1 MKRGEMFS
9 VALVGPDGAG
19 KTTLCRRLEESFPIP
34 VKYIYMG
41 VSSEASNL
49 MLPTTRLLRGLKRKL
64 GVNTEQAGPPDSKQA
79 KPPPQGVLKRF
90 TSTLKS
96 SLRLINQLSEEW
108 YRQFMAWNYQR
119 RGTIVVFDR
128 HFFTDYYAYD
138 ILAGVNQK
146 SLAQRIHGFM
156 LTHLYPKPDL
166 VVHLD
171 APAAVLYDRKSEG
184 TLEALE
190 HRRQEYFQLKDSFD
204 HFVTIDASQSQEQ
217 VVQQVAGLIYEFYQ
231 ARSGSKIK
239 VQRA

>member
-1 MKRGEMFS
+1 MFS

-41 VSSEASNL
+41 VSTDASNV

-64 GVNTEQAGPPDSKQA
+64 GIKTEQAGPPDSNRA
-79 KPPPQGVLKRF
+79 KPPPKGILKRF

-108 YRQFMAWNYQR
+108 YRQFLAWYYQR

-138 ILAGVNQK
+138 ILAGVTPK

-156 LTHLYPKPDL
+156 LTRLYPKPDL

-217 VVQQVAGLIYEFYQ
+217 VVQQVFGLIYEFYKT
-231 ARSGSKIK
+231 RSGRKIK

>member
-1 MKRGEMFS
+1 MFS

-19 KTTLCRRLEESFPIP
+19 KTTLCQRLEESFPIP
-34 VKYIYMG
+34 VKYIYRG
-41 VSSEASNL
+41 VSADASNV

-64 GVNTEQAGPPDSKQA
+64 GVKTEQAGPPDPNRA
-79 KPPPQGVLKRF
+79 KSPPQGVLKRF

-138 ILAGVNQK
+138 ILAGVTPK

-156 LTHLYPKPDL
+156 LTRLYPKPDL

-184 TLEALE
+184 ALEALE
-190 HRRQEYFQLKDSFD
+190 RRRPEYFKLKDSFD
-204 HFVTIDASQSQEQ
+204 HFVTIDARQSAEP
-217 VVQQVAGLIYEFYQ
+217 A
-231 ARSGSKIK
+231 A
-239 VQRA
+239 A

>member
-1 MKRGEMFS
+1 MFS

-19 KTTLCRRLEESFPIP
+19 KTTLCRRLEERFPIP

-41 VSSEASNL
+41 VSTDASNV

-64 GVNTEQAGPPDSKQA
+64 GVKTEQAGPPDPNRA
-79 KPPPQGVLKRF
+79 KSPPQGVLKRF

-138 ILAGVNQK
+138 ILAGVTPK
-146 SLAQRIHGFM
+146 SLAQRIHGFI
-156 LTHLYPKPDL
+156 LTRLYPKPDL

-204 HFVTIDASQSQEQ
+204 HFVTIDASQSQDQ
-217 VVQQVAGLIYEFYQ
+217 VVQQVFGLIYEFYQ